1 MDCEPWDVEEI
12 VILQSQWWEGI
23 GRDSPPNAF
32 ILSLQRA
39 EGIYLV
45 YSLQIS
51 MQIFIQ
57 PQEVSRILPIDV
69 NVNWGGVIFAHRLY
83 PIFVFACGA
92 VMAGRE
98 VEPSWACARRYGFNM
113 FSYNKGELFMYI
125 PPFSPYSFMTVY
137 VDFYNI
143 VDI

>member
-1 MDCEPWDVEEI
+1 M
-12 VILQSQWWEGI
+12 
-23 GRDSPPNAF
+23 
-32 ILSLQRA
+32 
-39 EGIYLV
+39 
-45 YSLQIS
+45 
-51 MQIFIQ
+51 Q

-125 PPFSPYSFMTVY
+125 PPFSPYSFMIVY